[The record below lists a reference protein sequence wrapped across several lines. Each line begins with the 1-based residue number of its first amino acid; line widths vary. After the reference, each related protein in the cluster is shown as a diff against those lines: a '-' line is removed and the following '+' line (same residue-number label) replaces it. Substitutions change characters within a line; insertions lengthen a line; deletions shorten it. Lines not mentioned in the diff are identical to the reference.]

1 MVNTLAWALAVLFY
15 GVGDAALT
23 YIGTRFENIEE
34 SVPVTRWLI
43 GANPSIWA
51 LTALKVVSLVLFL
64 IAYLVMEGNRY
75 RDLVPISLFLL
86 GLYAVIMNSHA
97 IREELRSL

>member
-51 LTALKVVSLVLFL
+51 LIGLKVVSMALFFV
-64 IAYLVMEGNRY
+64 AYLIMEGNRY
-75 RDLVPISLFLL
+75 RDLVPIGLVLL
-86 GLYAVIMNSHA
+86 GLYAVIMNSRA
-97 IREELRSL
+97 ILEELRSF